1 MDIFLIRPF
10 YLVVAICAAMGVLST
25 WVCRELALKYGIVS
39 NPNPIVPQHTR
50 PVAYLGGAGI
60 GLSFGLSF
68 YLFYTLHWPMPLS
81 NAAVPWPFL
90 LSTLGFLV
98 LGLIDD
104 LIILRPRTKL
114 FFQVVVAAHSVLF
127 GLVYPFTRMH
137 LIDCVLSG
145 SWIVIVVNA
154 FNVTDVCDGLVTG
167 LSIIGLFVLAQFNE
181 RESFLAI
188 AMAGCCVGFLA
199 FNLPPASIFL
209 GDAGSHLLGFSVA
222 GLTLGMTPKAS
233 EWWLRPVQMLLIV
246 MIPLLEVALLV
257 YTRRRKGI
265 AWWRGSPDH
274 MALRLQSANLS
285 KVQTDILIWAGA
297 CLLGTAAWS
306 LDSLSHYS
314 RYFTLLTCL
323 IMVLGCFNVL
333 LAHEPK

>member
-1 MDIFLIRPF
+1 MDISLTRSL

-25 WVCRELALKYGIVS
+25 WLCREFAFKYGIVS

-68 YLFYTLHWPMPLS
+68 YLFYTLGWPMPWLS
-81 NAAVPWPFL
+81 NSPFPWPFL
-90 LSTLGFLV
+90 LSTLAFLI

-104 LIILRPRTKL
+104 LIILRPGTKL
-114 FFQVVVAAHSVLF
+114 FFQVIVAAHSVLY
-127 GLVYPFTRMH
+127 GLVYPFTH
-137 LIDCVLSG
+137 IPLIDCVLSG
-145 SWIVIVVNA
+145 LWIVILVNA
-154 FNVTDVCDGLVTG
+154 FNVTDVCDGLVPG
-167 LSIIGLFVLAQFNE
+167 LSIISLFVVAQLNE
-181 RESFLAI
+181 REGFLAM

-199 FNLPPASIFL
+199 FNFPPASIFL
-209 GDAGSHLLGFSVA
+209 GDAGSHLLGFTVA
-222 GLTLGMTPKAS
+222 ALTLGMTPKTS
-233 EWWLRPVQMLLIV
+233 EWSLRPVQMLLIV

-314 RYFTLLTCL
+314 RYLLFSR
-323 IMVLGCFNVL
+323 VLS
-333 LAHEPK
+333 